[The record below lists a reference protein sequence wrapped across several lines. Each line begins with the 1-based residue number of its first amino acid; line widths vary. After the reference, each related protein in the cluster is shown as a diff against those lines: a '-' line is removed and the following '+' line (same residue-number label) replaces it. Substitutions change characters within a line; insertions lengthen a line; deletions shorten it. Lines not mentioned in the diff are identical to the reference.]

1 MFRKHCS
8 LKEMCFFRII
18 LFFVLYFIYFYLI
31 FISTVALKD
40 RQRVILFKSVL
51 NILDMYIHSRKVR
64 TAGVG
69 RFTVMY
75 IQNWTAVSRED

>member
-8 LKEMCFFRII
+8 LKEMYLFPII
-18 LFFVLYFIYFYLI
+18 LFFVLIFFYLI